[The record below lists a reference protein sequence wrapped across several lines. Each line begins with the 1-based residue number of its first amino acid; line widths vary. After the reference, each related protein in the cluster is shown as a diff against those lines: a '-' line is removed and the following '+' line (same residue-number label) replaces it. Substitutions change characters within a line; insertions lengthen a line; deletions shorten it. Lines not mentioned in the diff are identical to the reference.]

1 MNKDSQFIKEGYK
14 MIKINED
21 SQFMKD
27 LDENSSSVNRGVY
40 NLIVTIRDL
49 KLVLAGIRPHRNF
62 RLKDVKRYFGINGSA
77 KKILEYVLEIKHIIK
92 IGS

>member
-1 MNKDSQFIKEGYK
+1 

-27 LDENSSSVNRGVY
+27 LDENSSDNLLVNRGVY

-49 KLVLAGIRPHRNF
+49 KLVLVGIRPHRNF
-62 RLKDVKRYFGINGSA
+62 KLRDVKRYFGINGSA
-77 KKILEYVLEIKHIIK
+77 KKILENLLIIRDTIKTDRELENV
-92 IGS
+92 